1 MINTVYNLLK
11 PLNIPVQ
18 YMLRPEINS
27 TNKTG
32 ISYHFF
38 SEGYQ
43 SYGDGRGTEFGG
55 SLQVDVFSTVD
66 YSSVVKQVRETLEA
80 NGFKHADSRD
90 TSDSLNSNMQYYQ
103 KTMIFNYVERMV
115 KK

>member
-38 SEGYQ
+38 NEGYLT
-43 SYGDGRGTEFGG
+43 YGDGKGEEFGG

-66 YSSVVKQVRETLEA
+66 YSGVVKQIINTLEKC
-80 NGFKHADSRD
+80 GFRFADGRD
-90 TSDSLNSNMQYYQ
+90 TYDSLNSNVQYYQ
-103 KTMIFNYVERMV
+103 KTMIFNFVERMV
-115 KK
+115 QK